1 LLLQCYCSIVKT
13 PWLMT
18 ELFEILTE
26 VWALRALLASSMVG
40 LMCGV
45 LGCFIVLR
53 NMSLVGDALAHAILP
68 GVVVGFLVAG
78 YSALAFFVGAVA
90 AGLVTAFAITW
101 IQQRVKT
108 NQPDQPQRRRP
119 PRPQRFPLRER
130 PRGGGHRLTS
140 YRPG

>member
-1 LLLQCYCSIVKT
+1 
-13 PWLMT
+13 MT

-68 GVVVGFLVAG
+68 GVVVGFLIAG

-90 AGLVTAFAITW
+90 AHIALVVVA
-101 IQQRVKT
+101 
-108 NQPDQPQRRRP
+108 
-119 PRPQRFPLRER
+119 
-130 PRGGGHRLTS
+130 GGGVTS
-140 YRPG
+140 SFKDPPPPPLPLHLLDCKN